1 MTDRTRHEIDFI
13 DSANKD
19 KSYQEKKDKESLI
32 DEIISICEANKDNT
46 YCSKYQL
53 TDMIKQTFKLYDI
66 YDWSIN
72 NRWSIIFKLLFITM
86 IIFNKPIHR
95 KKVRLFLILFTIL
108 LTSLATL
115 IILV

>member
-1 MTDRTRHEIDFI
+1 MI

-19 KSYQEKKDKESLI
+19 KSYQEKKEKENLI
-32 DEIISICEANKDNT
+32 DEIISICEANKNNT

-53 TDMIKQTFKLYDI
+53 RDMIKQTFKLYDI

-108 LTSLATL
+108 LT
-115 IILV
+115 ILSISVILT